1 MVGVR
6 TIDKEKLQMIQ
17 DLICSF
23 VGVSGVMLD
32 LNRSPISSISN
43 DHISGSAV
51 SQLLGS
57 EYLDQMLDNVRD
69 DSPEDICIQSIE
81 DSEDGM
87 VRVGVVSIKPA
98 GKMFMTALVTAPGA
112 FRSDKFAQFLDFM
125 KATTESY
132 LRTTPEDEISP
143 DRLYSGECDDS
154 SIRILET
161 TKNILELLDSDEGIE
176 SVFRKWVSLTSAFL
190 GVDFGGVFRLSD
202 RGIDV
207 VARYDAPLANTGF
220 DSVFEISLSDIPQND
235 GPLIIS
241 SEAIDKQ
248 PGIYNVGKYD
258 IKSFMYFPL
267 LVRENGEG
275 TFISFFVHRAHRHNW
290 DMDEIRFAGDAV
302 RIMQSIIQS
311 RLMYGTISRYS
322 GSVTEILDNVG
333 CCVYLTQETTGK
345 VLFAN
350 RMLIDTFGADWQ
362 EGDLQEIISKGDF
375 SNPVN
380 GSFEI
385 YYPESRRWFDLMYK
399 RVEWVDGSPAMLHSL
414 YDVTD
419 RRLYQ
424 RKIEQQAFTD
434 FLTGLYNRM
443 CCEKDLARLVDEA
456 RLSGKSGAVIFIDLD
471 DFKHINDGLGHQ
483 YGDVLLKE
491 ISGSLQKITGVE
503 NFCYRMGGDEF
514 VILIPPEAYEH
525 FEEIK
530 ECVVKVFSS
539 PWIIKEIE
547 YYCTASI
554 GTVTFPDYGDN
565 VLDLL
570 KKADIAM
577 YSSKK
582 SGKNRI
588 TEYTDDQETYSG
600 RRLDME
606 KNMRDAS
613 STGYKEFEVY
623 YQPIIDVENGKPF
636 CAGAEALVRWNSNK
650 MGFISPSDFI
660 PLAEYL
666 GLINPIGGHVLEKA
680 CENCREWNEKYGLD
694 YKVNVNLSV
703 VQLLQNDIVES
714 VEETIKRTGIDPRH
728 LCLEVT
734 ESLAINDMP
743 RMIEILTRIKALGC
757 TIALDDFG
765 TGYSS
770 LNHIREIP
778 FDIIKVDQSF
788 VRDLDTD
795 AYAQSFVRMVAE
807 LAETIGVKICVEGI
821 ENKDQLDKLDGMKI
835 KYIQGY
841 YFDKPL
847 VRQEFEKK
855 YVLET
860 KGN

>member
-1 MVGVR
+1 MSAVR
-6 TIDKEKLQMIQ
+6 MIDREKLQMIQ
-17 DLICSF
+17 DLMCAF
-23 VGVSGVMLD
+23 AGVSAIVLD
-32 LNRSPISSISN
+32 KNRMALCEISN
-43 DHISGSAV
+43 DRVSSGAL
-51 SQLLGS
+51 SQLIGS
-57 EYLDQMLDNVRD
+57 EYLDRMMD
-69 DSPEDICIQSIE
+69 DIGDETPEDICIQNIE

-87 VRVGVVSIKPA
+87 VRIGAVSIKPA
-98 GKMFMTALVTAPGA
+98 GKMYIICIVAAPGNITA
-112 FRSDKFAQFLDFM
+112 EKFANFLDFM
-125 KATTESY
+125 KTGAESY
-132 LRTTPEDEISP
+132 LTPPSAKNKDNDSLYTGDEA
-143 DRLYSGECDDS
+143 DS
-154 SIRILET
+154 NLITLET
-161 TKNILELLDSDEGIE
+161 TKNILELMDSGDGIE
-176 SVFRKWVSLTSAFL
+176 AVFQKWLNLVADYLK
-190 GVDFGGVFRLSD
+190 VDGADIFRLGD
-202 RGIDV
+202 GNMDV
-207 VARYDAPLANTGF
+207 VAQYSAPGYVSDFTLKSTVPLADAFKNEGPVIL
-220 DSVFEISLSDIPQND
+220 SSSSL
-235 GPLIIS
+235 
-241 SEAIDKQ
+241 DKQ
-248 PGIYNVGKYD
+248 PELYGVRKYD
-258 IKSFMYFPL
+258 ILALMSYPL

-275 TFISFFVHRAHRHNW
+275 TFIACFVMKKRRRNW
-290 DMDEIRFAGDAV
+290 NMDEIRFAGDAV
-302 RIMQSIIQS
+302 RIMQSIIRA

-322 GSVTEILDNVG
+322 ASVTEILDNVG
-333 CCVYLTQETTGK
+333 CCVYLTQESTGK

-350 RMLIDTFGADWQ
+350 RMHTDTFGSDWQ
-362 EGDLQEIISKGDF
+362 EGELRDIISKGDF
-375 SNPVN
+375 ENPVS

-385 YYPESRRWFDLMYK
+385 YYPEKRRWFDLMYK
-399 RVEWVDGSPAMLHSL
+399 RVEWVDGSAAMLYSL

-443 CCEKDLARLVDEA
+443 CCEKDLSKLVDEA
-456 RLSGKSGAVIFIDLD
+456 KMTGRRGAVIFIDLD

-491 ISGSLQKITGVE
+491 ISASLQKIMGVE
-503 NFCYRMGGDEF
+503 RYCYRMGGDEF
-514 VILIPPEAYEH
+514 VVLVPPSAFGRY
-525 FEEIK
+525 EEIK
-530 ECVVKVFSS
+530 HSIETTFAS
-539 PWIIKEIE
+539 PWILKEIE

-554 GTVTFPDYGDN
+554 GTVIFPDYGES
-565 VLDLL
+565 VMDLL

-582 SGKNRI
+582 AGKNRV
-588 TEYTDDQETYSG
+588 TEYTDGQETVSG

-613 STGYKEFEVY
+613 TTGYREFEVY
-623 YQPIIDVENGKPF
+623 YQPIIDVEGPEPR
-636 CAGAEALVRWNSNK
+636 CVGAEALVRWNSLK

-680 CENCREWNEKYGLD
+680 CENCKAWNDEYAKD

-714 VEETIKRTGIDPRH
+714 VEETIKKTGIDPAH

-807 LAETIGVKICVEGI
+807 LAETIGVRICVEGI
-821 ENKDQLDKLDGMKI
+821 ENKAQLEKLHGMKI
-835 KYIQGY
+835 KFIQGY
-841 YFDKPL
+841 YYDKPL
-847 VRQEFEKK
+847 KRNEFEDK
-855 YVLET
+855 YVIGDQS
-860 KGN
+860 K

>member
-32 LNRSPISSISN
+32 LNRSAISAISN
-43 DHISGSAV
+43 DHVSGSAV

-69 DSPEDICIQSIE
+69 DSPEDICIQNIE

-87 VRVGVVSIKPA
+87 VHVGVVSIKPA

-132 LRTTPEDEISP
+132 LRATPEDEINP
-143 DRLYSGECDDS
+143 ERLYSGDSDDS
-154 SIRILET
+154 SVRILET

-202 RGIDV
+202 RGIDT

-220 DSVFEISLSDIPQND
+220 DSVFEFSLGDIPQND

-248 PGIYNVGKYD
+248 PGLYNARKYD
-258 IKSFMYFPL
+258 VKSFMYFPL

-275 TFISFFVHRAHRHNW
+275 TFISLFVHRSRRHNW

-350 RMLIDTFGADWQ
+350 RMHIDTFGADWQ

-443 CCEKDLARLVDEA
+443 CCEKDLARLIDEA

-613 STGYKEFEVY
+613 STGYREFEVY

-680 CENCREWNEKYGLD
+680 CENCRGWNDEYGKD
-694 YKVNVNLSV
+694 FKVNVNLSV

-714 VEETIKRTGIDPRH
+714 VEETIKKTGIDPSH

-807 LAETIGVKICVEGI
+807 LAETIGVRICVEGI
-821 ENKDQLDKLDGMKI
+821 ENKAQLDKLSGMKI

-841 YFDKPL
+841 YYDKP
-847 VRQEFEKK
+847 RSMDEFEDK
-855 YVLET
+855 YVIGDQS
-860 KGN
+860 K